1 MNDVLGSA
9 ARPLRIAIVGSGPSG
24 FYAVSA
30 LFRSQLAVEVDMFDR
45 LPSPF
50 GLVRYGVAPDHPKIK
65 NVIKVYEKEA
75 LDPRFAFF
83 GNVKVGR
90 DISIAD
96 LRRFYDAVIFAY
108 GAETDKPLNIPN
120 EDMSGS
126 YTATEFVGWYNGHPD
141 YQDRHFDLSS
151 PVAVIVGLGNVAMDV
166 ARILL
171 KPISELQ
178 KTDITQY
185 SLDHLAKSKVK
196 EVHIIGRRGPVQSA
210 FTPAEIKEFGEIEN
224 CAPIVKTE
232 DLQLNTASQQEL
244 NDPKFPVRKK
254 NFDILK
260 NYAALA
266 DTTKEKKV
274 VFHFLKSPVD
284 IQGQG
289 KVEKVILEKNVLS
302 GNAGEQNAK
311 GTKTFEELACG
322 NIFRSVGYRGVA
334 MEGVPFDKKKGVFAN
349 ISGRI
354 ASEGKP
360 VSGFYVTGWI
370 KRGPSGVVGTNKPD
384 SEETV
389 LNLLADVSS
398 LKPCESPQRISVE
411 NFLRKR
417 AINFINYPQWQR
429 IKAVEIKRGELM
441 GKPQEKFRTAQEML
455 DVVKTIE

>member
-1 MNDVLGSA
+1 MTGVLGSV
-9 ARPLRIAIVGSGPSG
+9 ARPLRVAIVGSGPSG

-75 LDPRFAFF
+75 VDPRFAFF

-90 DISIAD
+90 DISIDD
-96 LRRFYDAVIFAY
+96 LRRFYDAVIFAC

-120 EDMSGS
+120 ENMRGS

-171 KPISELQ
+171 KPIAELQ

-185 SLDHLAKSKVK
+185 SLDQLAKSKVK

-210 FTPAEIKEFGEIEN
+210 FTPAEIKEFNEIEN
-224 CAPIVKTE
+224 CTPIVKAE
-232 DLQLNTASQQEL
+232 DLQLNAASQEEL
-244 NDPKFPVRKK
+244 ADPKFPVRKK
-254 NFDILK
+254 NFDILEK
-260 NYAALA
+260 YVSLP
-266 DTTKEKKV
+266 DTPTDKKV
-274 VFHFLKSPVD
+274 IFHFLKSPVD

-289 KVEKVILEKNVLS
+289 KVERIILEKNVLS
-302 GNAGEQNAK
+302 GQAGAQNAI
-311 GTKTFEELACG
+311 GTKIFEELACG

-334 MEGVPFDKKKGVFAN
+334 MEGVPFDKKKGVFLNTA
-349 ISGRI
+349 GRI
-354 ASEGKP
+354 TSDDKP
-360 VSGFYVTGWI
+360 VPGFYVTGWI

-389 LNLLADVSS
+389 QNLLADVTT
-398 LKPCESPQRISVE
+398 LKPCESPRRVSVE
-411 NFLRKR
+411 DFLKKR
-417 AINFINYPQWQR
+417 AINFINYPQWQK
-429 IKAVEIKRGELM
+429 IKAVEIRRGELM